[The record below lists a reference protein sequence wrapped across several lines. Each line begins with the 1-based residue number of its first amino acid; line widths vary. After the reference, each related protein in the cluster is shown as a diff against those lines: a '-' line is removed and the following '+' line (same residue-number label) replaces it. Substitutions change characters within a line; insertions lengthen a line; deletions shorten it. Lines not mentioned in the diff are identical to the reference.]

1 MERGKW
7 ESEHNRQTDGADK
20 QTAKGG
26 GNYMVEMGNAN
37 WSYEIKEDDASIKSR
52 GKWKRIYKR

>member
-7 ESEHNRQTDGADK
+7 ESEHNRQTG
-20 QTAKGG
+20 QTNKLAKGG

-37 WSYEIKEDDASIKSR
+37 WSYEIKEDDASIESR
-52 GKWKRIYKR
+52 GK